1 MAALGITDWWS
12 VGWSESLGREPGV
25 VNETLWGAQGGCYLP
40 TGTDIFDIC
49 NGAEASTARQ
59 PEVKG

>member
-25 VNETLWGAQGGCYLP
+25 VNETLWGPRAAVIYQLAQTYLTFVTVRRHP
-40 TGTDIFDIC
+40 LH
-49 NGAEASTARQ
+49 ASLR
-59 PEVKG
+59 

>member
-1 MAALGITDWWS
+1 M
-12 VGWSESLGREPGV
+12 VRESWERARGGQR
-25 VNETLWGAQGGCYLP
+25 NTLGAQGGCYLP